1 MAEWISESEADRRIR
16 SEANRIA
23 DERIAKMADY
33 ADGQWHLDKKVPVSI
48 IVAIILQTLGFVAI
62 GAAWKA
68 DVDSRLTQLERSDA
82 DRKPQESRLIR
93 LEEKLL
99 GIANSLARIENRLEA
114 RVNNGSDRQ

>member
-1 MAEWISESEADRRIR
+1 
-16 SEANRIA
+16 
-23 DERIAKMADY
+23 MADY